1 MQSRS
6 QLSRLGVYL
15 LAPLWVAHAAV
26 YAEPSQSLA
35 ERRLGLIK
43 GTTSGIVLFDFG
55 NAAPRAAASALAGDK
70 TVGQAQT
77 SETKATTAAAQEPAI
92 GNQLLNALPPPT
104 GRSLQSA
111 RRLDAPDQGVTLRT
125 SRDVP
130 QAEPAAKR

>member
-55 NAAPRAAASALAGDK
+55 SAAPRTAASAPAGDK
-70 TVGQAQT
+70 TTGQAQA
-77 SETKATTAAAQEPAI
+77 SETKATAAAQEPAI

-130 QAEPAAKR
+130 QTEPAAKR